1 MKKIKFEKWQL
12 ILLSVF
18 YIVFGIISAAVPRE
32 NFLTFFNV
40 LGLLIMVVGA
50 FSILVWFL
58 RRGAHA
64 AHSNQVAW
72 GTLYI
77 IAGILVWMRPQII
90 VSNYPMVFAGCVC
103 IDSALR
109 LQYGMDLQ
117 GMRDRRQRAAHD
129 HPGAGD
135 PAGRPA
141 RQRARRLVHHPAVSG
156 RRQQSRGAGLW
167 QDAAEGAFGSAKP
180 GPRRGRRMKPVRRFF
195 SFVHVN

>member
-40 LGLLIMVVGA
+40 LGLLIMVFGA

-58 RRGAHA
+58 RREAHA

-117 GMRDRRQRAAHD
+117 GMRVRGWQLIAASALLTIILALVILLAD
-129 HPGAGD
+129 LQGSALVVLFTILLCLDGASNL
-135 PAGRPA
+135 AVLVYGRMLRKARSAVRSPA
-141 RQRARRLVHHPAVSG
+141 RV
-156 RRQQSRGAGLW
+156 
-167 QDAAEGAFGSAKP
+167 EEEE
-180 GPRRGRRMKPVRRFF
+180 
-195 SFVHVN
+195 

>member
-103 IDSALR
+103 IDSAL
-109 LQYGMDLQ
+109 LTIILALVILLADLQ
-117 GMRDRRQRAAHD
+117 GSALVVLFTILLCLD
-129 HPGAGD
+129 GASNL
-135 PAGRPA
+135 AVLVYGRMLRKARSAVRSPA
-141 RQRARRLVHHPAVSG
+141 RVK
-156 RRQQSRGAGLW
+156 
-167 QDAAEGAFGSAKP
+167 EEE
-180 GPRRGRRMKPVRRFF
+180 
-195 SFVHVN
+195 

>member
-117 GMRDRRQRAAHD
+117 GMRVRGWQLIAASALLTIILALVILLAD
-129 HPGAGD
+129 LQGSVTMWALGIVIFVLVY
-135 PAGRPA
+135 GRMLRKARSAVRSPA
-141 RQRARRLVHHPAVSG
+141 RVK
-156 RRQQSRGAGLW
+156 
-167 QDAAEGAFGSAKP
+167 EEE
-180 GPRRGRRMKPVRRFF
+180 
-195 SFVHVN
+195 